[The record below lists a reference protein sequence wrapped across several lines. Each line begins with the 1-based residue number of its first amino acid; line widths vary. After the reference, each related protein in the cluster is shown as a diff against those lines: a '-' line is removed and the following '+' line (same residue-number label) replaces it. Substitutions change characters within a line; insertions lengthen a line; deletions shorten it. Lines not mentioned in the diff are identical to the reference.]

1 MKITY
6 PEYTLEGSPE
16 ELAEF
21 LDKLESM
28 NTIEPMELSYQN
40 PAITVTAEMVKRLRE
55 ETPYLKR

>member
-21 LDKLESM
+21 LDALKRISANEL
-28 NTIEPMELSYQN
+28 MEIAYQK
-40 PAITVTAEMVKRLRE
+40 PPITVTAEMIERLRK
-55 ETPYLKR
+55 ETP